1 MTEVNYTNNTGFKD
15 ALEKTK
21 DNSLLFENSSDT
33 KLYVNSE
40 LKHYRT
46 TDCNL
51 KIYKPYLLTKY
62 ISDIR
67 SKATRIYLTDEEKD
81 EYYCDPRKFCLEKI
95 GHGEYWYI
103 LLILNNMFSPSEFH
117 TFSNG
122 ILVPDY
128 TAISNIVTS
137 ENNRKK

>member
-1 MTEVNYTNNTGFKD
+1 MTEVSYDNKTSFRD

-21 DNSLLFENSSDT
+21 NNSLLFENCSDKVPYT
-33 KLYVNSE
+33 NSE

-51 KIYKPYLLTKY
+51 KVYKPYLLTKY

-67 SKATRIYLTDEEKD
+67 KDATRVQLTDEEKD
-81 EYYCDPRKFCLEKI
+81 EYYCDPRKFCIEKI

-103 LLILNNMFSPSEFH
+103 LLVINNMFTPSEFH
-117 TFSNG
+117 TFTNG
-122 ILVPDY
+122 ILVPNY
-128 TAISNIVTS
+128 SSISKIITS